1 MDYVCFNFRISS
13 ERPLDVLTVARPEDA
28 GLASVSIRW
37 GDVPD
42 ALEGAPAPL
51 HGLQVSGRDALLT
64 VPDVARYRVRDGRE
78 IIVQPVPGAS
88 ARDVR
93 LFLLGSALGV
103 LSFQRGLLPL
113 HANVVAI
120 QGEAVAFAG
129 KSGAGK
135 STLAAWFRTRGHSVF
150 SDDICMIEFAES
162 GPRVW
167 PGLPRLKLWAAAVD
181 AFAPGVAEPERVRDT
196 LDKFEIPIES
206 AAHVGP
212 LPLRSLYVL
221 ARAEAEA
228 PAGIE
233 RLRGSAAIAALL
245 SQTYRAIYLPLM
257 DLQAWQFA
265 RAAELLRH
273 IPVYAAPR
281 LWGYDVF
288 EAEAA
293 RLERHARG
301 GDAGSGNR
309 DAE

>member
-1 MDYVCFNFRISS
+1 MNYVCFNFRISS
-13 ERPLDVLTVARPEDA
+13 EHPLDVLAVARPEDD
-28 GLASVSIRW
+28 GLALISIRW
-37 GDVPD
+37 GDVPETLAD
-42 ALEGAPAPL
+42 APAPQ

-64 VPDVARYRVRDGRE
+64 IPEIARYLVRDGSE
-78 IIVQPVPGAS
+78 IVVMPAPGAS

-113 HANVVAI
+113 HANVLAI
-120 QGEAVAFAG
+120 GGQAVAFAG
-129 KSGAGK
+129 KSGSGK
-135 STLAAWFRTRGHSVF
+135 STLAAWFRTRGHHIF

-167 PGLPRLKLWAAAVD
+167 PGLPRLKLWAEAMA
-181 AFAPGVAEPERVRDT
+181 AFAPGLPEPERVRDRI
-196 LDKFEIPIES
+196 DKFEIPIEG

-221 ARAEAEA
+221 SRAEPDA
-228 PAGIE
+228 PAEIE
-233 RLRGSAAIAALL
+233 RLRGSAAIAAVL

-257 DLQAWQFA
+257 GLQVWQFA
-265 RAAELLRH
+265 KAAELLRH
-273 IPVYAAPR
+273 THVYAAAR
-281 LWGYDVF
+281 LWGYDRF

-301 GDAGSGNR
+301 DVASGNR
-309 DAE
+309 EAE